1 PPSLSDPAHKY
12 PWSGIK
18 GQIFTILATLLQPP
32 PGHSTPGNPD
42 VQTQMVNHNGIVPLL
57 NCCAY
62 DDHNPFAKERVT
74 ICLKW
79 LLDGCEAANNF
90 FRELVNLAPAPNL
103 RPPPGGTTVST
114 IRVDGIHGEVKVQV
128 RSNSAPA
135 GDGEDGGGG
144 GKQHVHDPYGL
155 AEGAAKMNL
164 RS

>member
-1 PPSLSDPAHKY
+1 
-12 PWSGIK
+12 
-18 GQIFTILATLLQPP
+18 
-32 PGHSTPGNPD
+32 
-42 VQTQMVNHNGIVPLL
+42 MVNHNGIVPLL

-114 IRVDGIHGEVKVQV
+114 IRVDGIQGEVKVQV

-135 GDGEDGGGG
+135 GDGEEGGG

-164 RS
+164 RSNHSSEPFSEDDFM